1 MQSVRILTDYLR
13 SKNLLTGSMDFSVFS
28 PKAPPTIMQEFYTE
42 DEVDALLSATGDDPI
57 GKRNRAMILLG
68 YGNGFRAGDVV
79 NLTRKDIDWKSGEI
93 YVVQGKTDIPL
104 KLTLNTTTMNAIAD
118 YILNGRPEC
127 EYDNVFL
134 TVA

>member
-1 MQSVRILTDYLR
+1 
-13 SKNLLTGSMDFSVFS
+13 
-28 PKAPPTIMQEFYTE
+28 
-42 DEVDALLSATGDDPI
+42 
-57 GKRNRAMILLG
+57 MILLG

-79 NLTRKDIDWKSGEI
+79 NLTRKDIDWKSAEI

-127 EYDNVFL
+127 EYEG
-134 TVA
+134 